1 MDRCIDGG
9 RSLIDVELH
18 IVQPSLYDIGDEWQ
32 ANRVTVAKE
41 HMATAIA
48 LSVMTIGLLRSPPPA
63 TIGKRALLACV
74 EGNDHTVG
82 LRMVADAFQLAGWD
96 VQYLGANM
104 PTSAIIR
111 QAADWQADLVG
122 LSVSFAQQLRV
133 VKDVIRQL
141 RERLGE
147 ARPAVIIGG
156 LAINRFNRLAE
167 MVGADACGADAQ
179 AAVAY
184 ANRTRRQIAFQVP
197 WFAPE
202 LEPLLAVAV
211 AALDKDG
218 TLIEANAGFL
228 KLIDLDGPQPIGA
241 RVGRFFIQPDFAT
254 LARAHDGADGEIHQ
268 GLLTVGDYLGR
279 SRSLRTRIWR
289 VNGQLRV
296 LAEYDIEEL
305 EQLYDIV
312 LELNRDYA
320 GAQFELTQTNLKLQQ
335 REAQI
340 LAASLT
346 DPLTGVGN
354 RRRLEQALALEISR
368 AERMAGKLCAL
379 MADLDHFK
387 RVNDTYGHEAGDKVL
402 AAFSDLLR
410 RCTRATDVV
419 ARFGGEEFVVLMP
432 ATDLAQASAIA
443 ERIRGEFAACR
454 VAPLPDPVTSSFGVA
469 ELKAGEQG
477 HALLRRA
484 DSALYT
490 AKQLGRNRVAG
501 G

>member
-1 MDRCIDGG
+1 
-9 RSLIDVELH
+9 V
-18 IVQPSLYDIGDEWQ
+18 
-32 ANRVTVAKE
+32 
-41 HMATAIA
+41 
-48 LSVMTIGLLRSPPPA
+48 
-63 TIGKRALLACV
+63 
-74 EGNDHTVG
+74 
-82 LRMVADAFQLAGWD
+82 
-96 VQYLGANM
+96 
-104 PTSAIIR
+104 
-111 QAADWQADLVG
+111 
-122 LSVSFAQQLRV
+122 
-133 VKDVIRQL
+133 
-141 RERLGE
+141 
-147 ARPAVIIGG
+147 
-156 LAINRFNRLAE
+156 
-167 MVGADACGADAQ
+167 
-179 AAVAY
+179 
-184 ANRTRRQIAFQVP
+184 
-197 WFAPE
+197 
-202 LEPLLAVAV
+202 
-211 AALDKDG
+211 
-218 TLIEANAGFL
+218 
-228 KLIDLDGPQPIGA
+228 DGPQPIGA
-241 RVGRFFIQPDFAT
+241 RVTRFFIQPDFAT
-254 LARAHDGADGEIHQ
+254 LARAHGGADGEIHH

-305 EQLYDIV
+305 EQLYATV

-320 GAQFELTQTNLKLQQ
+320 GAQFELAQTNLRLQQ

-340 LAASLT
+340 LAVSLT

-368 AERMAGKLCAL
+368 AERTDGTLCAF

-402 AAFSDLLR
+402 AAFSYLLR

-432 ATDLAQASAIA
+432 ATDLVQASAIG

-454 VAPLPDPVTSSFGVA
+454 VEPLPDPVMASFGVA

-484 DSALYT
+484 DSALYA
-490 AKQLGRNRVAG
+490 AKQLGRNCVAG